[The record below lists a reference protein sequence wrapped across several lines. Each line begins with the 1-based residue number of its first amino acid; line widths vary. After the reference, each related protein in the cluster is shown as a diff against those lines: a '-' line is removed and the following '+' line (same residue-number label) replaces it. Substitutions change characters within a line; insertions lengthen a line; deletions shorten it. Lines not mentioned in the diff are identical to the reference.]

1 MERISFSFLRFTK
14 IFTVLFFIWIKS
26 CHKDD
31 RSLSI
36 SYDISYKL
44 GNSFNNR
51 PSRLLSNYYT
61 YDELMCDYVNDYR
74 IREMMRNNRKNK
86 QRKRKEDIYK
96 SKPYVHGKKLMD
108 EINETYKIKK
118 GKNFVKKSY
127 KKGKKLKLYIM
138 FGVPLIVSVLS
149 SFYFPLASSNGNT
162 GLVFFMIVLSI
173 IATFLLI
180 YFFILLLKY
189 HNLKK

>member
-1 MERISFSFLRFTK
+1 MERISFNFLRFTK
-14 IFTVLFFIWIKS
+14 IFTKS
-26 CHKDD
+26 
-31 RSLSI
+31 LNI

-44 GNSFNNR
+44 GKSFNYR

-61 YDELMCDYVNDYR
+61 YDELMCDYVDDYR

-118 GKNFVKKSY
+118 GKNFVKKKY
-127 KKGKKLKLYIM
+127 KKNKKDLKIYIV
-138 FGVPLIVSVLS
+138 FGLPLIIGVLS
-149 SFYFPLASSNGNT
+149 SFYFPLKYIKGSP
-162 GLVFFMIVLSI
+162 GLLFFIIVCSI
-173 IATFLLI
+173 ISLFLLMYI
-180 YFFILLLKY
+180 FLSYLRLRNFIK
-189 HNLKK
+189 